1 MKYKQFLVSEE
12 ELLRIERKRKQMEKQ
27 AEYKRLMKE
36 REQQKANE
44 NKKISPK
51 YWPMKLKN
59 LYMYMLYSN

>member
-51 YWPMKLKN
+51 Y
-59 LYMYMLYSN
+59 